1 MNCHD
6 AVGCV
11 VEVFSD
17 VTKVWCQGRI
27 DEYDPQ
33 VGYRVMYD
41 DGNEQWEDLSNP
53 DRVHV
58 VQPSR
63 ANMEG
68 YAEGVHVI
76 PTENTIADEKCA
88 MTPPPDLDD
97 VIVDPRVSRESADND
112 NAIESTTQV
121 YHLQSTKGGQLAP
134 SCRQSSSDVPDD
146 EVEAV
151 TYESENRLI
160 PEWLTPRM
168 NLQTTSFSSGRA
180 TTYTTT
186 NNGHEQVQGGNGGL
200 NNTPCSLDSGTNP
213 RALANGS
220 LISSALLEA
229 PTPMVVHTSETTTAH
244 GICSVQTKTQP
255 SDYSGNENSTPV
267 TSKPATAGEFPPVA
281 DWDGRTSRL
290 SGRVSHFR
298 SERDMTACHVFV
310 KVHVV
315 SPGPGS
321 VHLRCK
327 RAIHTTQLHVC
338 GGGGAWDDSIWTHTF
353 TGNRNDSIEMCI
365 PHCECIFSIVDDE
378 SVDLNTALLYAVYL
392 AQSDNI
398 FLGHVLIPISHFSR
412 GVVVQD
418 EEFALVSRQGKVVA
432 GLFLRLQHQV
442 VLVTTFPTAVPPVK
456 STPVPDTPKLA
467 KPSKTVD
474 GKPRNLQ
481 STDQKVKPVATRR
494 VHRLVRPKS
503 ASGNQKQQALHAKA
517 STIYIAKR
525 RPKPSSNAKLPLPS
539 TYDTQ
544 VQLVEDVAALQA
556 SVAQAEAQVLRLTAM
571 LSRLDISHG
580 KLKSTAG
587 CLKRSIARTTSSS
600 CSPQGVIP
608 TKPSTPKGPT
618 AAGGGYVETL
628 TLMLAM
634 SALAQDEVA
643 TSKSLGDVL
652 DDLQRGRRQLRWLT
666 DPTRKI
672 ADDDAFLAQR
682 YTVLMDLKVQVATLH
697 EQESMYQQSAADPI
711 DNVVE
716 SKVDARR
723 KKLDQLEQEIAI
735 HRGQY
740 NQMVHDQSSHDLK
753 QKVND
758 MHLMLLMVSTR

>member
-41 DGNEQWEDLSNP
+41 DGNEQWEGLSDP

-151 TYESENRLI
+151 T
-160 PEWLTPRM
+160 
-168 NLQTTSFSSGRA
+168 
-180 TTYTTT
+180 
-186 NNGHEQVQGGNGGL
+186 
-200 NNTPCSLDSGTNP
+200 
-213 RALANGS
+213 
-220 LISSALLEA
+220 
-229 PTPMVVHTSETTTAH
+229 
-244 GICSVQTKTQP
+244 
-255 SDYSGNENSTPV
+255 
-267 TSKPATAGEFPPVA
+267 
-281 DWDGRTSRL
+281 
-290 SGRVSHFR
+290 
-298 SERDMTACHVFV
+298 ERDMTACHVFV

-353 TGNRNDSIEMCI
+353 T
-365 PHCECIFSIVDDE
+365 DDE

-392 AQSDNI
+392 AESDNI

-494 VHRLVRPKS
+494 VHRLVQPKS

-517 STIYIAKR
+517 STIYSAKR

-587 CLKRSIARTTSSS
+587 CLKR
-600 CSPQGVIP
+600 
-608 TKPSTPKGPT
+608 
-618 AAGGGYVETL
+618 
-628 TLMLAM
+628 LMLAM

-758 MHLMLLMVSTR
+758 MHLMLLMVSNGSGVV

>member
-76 PTENTIADEKCA
+76 PTENAIADEKCA

-97 VIVDPRVSRESADND
+97 VIVDTRAND
-112 NAIESTTQV
+112 E
-121 YHLQSTKGGQLAP
+121 P
-134 SCRQSSSDVPDD
+134 
-146 EVEAV
+146 
-151 TYESENRLI
+151 
-160 PEWLTPRM
+160 
-168 NLQTTSFSSGRA
+168 
-180 TTYTTT
+180 
-186 NNGHEQVQGGNGGL
+186 
-200 NNTPCSLDSGTNP
+200 
-213 RALANGS
+213 
-220 LISSALLEA
+220 
-229 PTPMVVHTSETTTAH
+229 
-244 GICSVQTKTQP
+244 
-255 SDYSGNENSTPV
+255 
-267 TSKPATAGEFPPVA
+267 
-281 DWDGRTSRL
+281 
-290 SGRVSHFR
+290 
-298 SERDMTACHVFV
+298 
-310 KVHVV
+310 
-315 SPGPGS
+315 
-321 VHLRCK
+321 
-327 RAIHTTQLHVC
+327 
-338 GGGGAWDDSIWTHTF
+338 
-353 TGNRNDSIEMCI
+353 
-365 PHCECIFSIVDDE
+365 
-378 SVDLNTALLYAVYL
+378 VDLNTALLYAVYL
-392 AQSDNI
+392 AESDNI

-418 EEFALVSRQGKVVA
+418 EEFALVSRQGKCVA

-474 GKPRNLQ
+474 GKPSNLQ

-503 ASGNQKQQALHAKA
+503 ASGSQKQQALHAKA
-517 STIYIAKR
+517 STIYSAKR
-525 RPKPSSNAKLPLPS
+525 RPKPSSSAKLPLPS

-556 SVAQAEAQVLRLTAM
+556 SVAQAEAQVLRLTAT

-634 SALAQDEVA
+634 SALAQDELA

-652 DDLQRGRRQLRWLT
+652 DDLQRGRHQLRWLT

-697 EQESMYQQSAADPI
+697 EQESMDQQSAADPI
-711 DNVVE
+711 DNIVE

-758 MHLMLLMVSTR
+758 MHLMLLMVSNVSGVVKTSY